1 MSKVYEV
8 YLCRYKGR
16 IVYIGEGVRGR
27 HKHCNSGCS
36 HVYSL
41 NRIHFLEGSEA
52 LDVEVLEE
60 SSSKG
65 EVSNKEKELIK
76 LYDPEYNKNF
86 TGRHNALN
94 NMAEGKIFKSEILF
108 YGFSTESSVGY
119 RLKYE
124 ALCKEFVDYFGY
136 SNIQKG
142 NISILSAKHY
152 SNIKKPRLSSLSRW
166 MREARTAN
174 KVNNSVNYVLY
185 MYFKEVKNIDLREH
199 LV

>member
-8 YLCRYKGR
+8 YSCSYKGR
-16 IVYIGEGVRGR
+16 IVYIGEGARGR

-52 LDVEVLEE
+52 LDVKVLEE
-60 SSSKG
+60 SNSKKY
-65 EVSNKEKELIK
+65 VSDREKELIR

-86 TGRHNALN
+86 TGSHNVLDS
-94 NMAEGKIFKSEILF
+94 MADGKLFRSEILF

-119 RLKYE
+119 RLNYE
-124 ALCKEFVDYFGY
+124 ALCMEFVDYFGY
-136 SNIQKG
+136 RDIQKG

-152 SNIKKPRLSSLSRW
+152 SNIKKPRLASLSRW
-166 MREARTAN
+166 LREARTAN

-185 MYFKEVKNIDLREH
+185 KYFKEVKNIDLREH

>member
-8 YLCRYKGR
+8 YSCSYKGR
-16 IVYIGEGVRGR
+16 IVYIGEGARGR

-60 SSSKG
+60 SSSKKY
-65 EVSNKEKELIK
+65 VSNKEKELIK

-86 TGRHNALN
+86 TGRRNVLN
-94 NMAEGKIFKSEILF
+94 SMAEGKIFKSEILF

-124 ALCKEFVDYFGY
+124 ALCKEFVDYFSYG
-136 SNIQKG
+136 NIQKG
-142 NISILSAKHY
+142 DISIMSAKHY
-152 SNIKKPRLSSLSRW
+152 SKIKKPRLASLSRW
-166 MREARTAN
+166 LREARTAN
-174 KVNNSVNYVLY
+174 KVNNSVNCVLY
-185 MYFKEVKNIDLREH
+185 KYFKEVKNIDLREN